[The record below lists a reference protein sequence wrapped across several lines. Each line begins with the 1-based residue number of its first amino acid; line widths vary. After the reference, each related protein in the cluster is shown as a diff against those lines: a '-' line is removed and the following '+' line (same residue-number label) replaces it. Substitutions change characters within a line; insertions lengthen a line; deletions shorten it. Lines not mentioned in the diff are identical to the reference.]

1 MGLLNNPIGIKS
13 LEPNQNPFIM
23 NPYRFA
29 AAGEVGGWV
38 ELGRTTLGA
47 KGNNIDVSS
56 LPDKRYYMFLTY
68 APTDTTGYVLDRYR
82 LNADTGSN
90 YSHRASLNGAGDGT
104 GISQSEG
111 IALSDGASV
120 YQSGEI
126 FTMGHIANLSGK
138 EKLLIGHTM
147 HNDTAGAGTAPDR
160 GEGVGKH
167 AQTSNPVTSVN
178 CVNTNQSGFASGS
191 EMIVL
196 GWDPAD
202 THTTNFWEELASV
215 ELGSSGDQLSSGSFS
230 AKKYLWCQVYTKN
243 SSTTNAKFTF
253 NNDTG
258 NNYSY
263 RYSLNG
269 GADGTSTSQP
279 KFQVNAANGSAFYNM
294 FIINNSANEK
304 LVIGNTNDQKTAGA
318 ATASDRL
325 EWVAKWANT
334 SAQITE
340 IDVDNTSAGSFDTGS
355 IIKVWGSD

>member
-178 CVNTNQSGFASGS
+178 CVNTNNSGFASGS
-191 EMIVL
+191 EMVVL

-202 THTTNFWEELASV
+202 THTTNFWEELADVSY
-215 ELGSSGDQLSSGSFS
+215 SSGSTIDTSTFS
-230 AKKYLWCQVYTKN
+230 AKKYLWIQAISEGTSGNYLRVN
-243 SSTTNAKFTF
+243 G
-253 NNDTG
+253 DTG
-258 NNYSY
+258 SNYSW
-263 RYSLNG
+263 RYSNNG
-269 GADGTSTSQP
+269 GADGTVTSATGLTDNFGFDTLP
-279 KFQVNAANGSAFYNM
+279 MFWNF

-304 LVIGNTNDQKTAGA
+304 LAIGHVVAQSTAGA
-318 ATASDRL
+318 GNAPNRQENVSK
-325 EWVAKWANT
+325 WVT
-334 SAQITE
+334 TGSQITSVQ
-340 IDVDNTSAGSFDTGS
+340 ITGS
-355 IIKVWGSD
+355 GLSGGQIKVWGAD